1 MKTELHLDY
10 ETRSV
15 VDLNKAGAHV
25 YFEHPST
32 DVLCAAYAFDKE
44 EPQIWR
50 PFERLEQ
57 RVVDHIESGGI
68 ITAWNASFERLASKH
83 VMIRKHGWP
92 AIDDTQ
98 FRCTMTEAFGMS
110 FPGKLERAAPAM
122 GLKIAK
128 DEKGHRIMM
137 QMCKPR
143 APRKGEEKHCKICRG
158 MGCDKCYGLG
168 TNILWYDDEER
179 HAKLEAYC
187 MQDVRVEAACGDKV
201 LRLRPLEQKLYFLDM
216 KINDRGVRIDK
227 ALCKAA
233 QKVVETA
240 TDRLDKELKRVT
252 DNDVSAVSNTT
263 QLCQWLK
270 SRGVDTDS
278 VDKEHVED
286 LLILELPD
294 DCRRALEIR
303 QEGAKTSTAKI
314 NSMILRRQKDGRMRG
329 NVQFYGAA
337 STGRWA
343 ARGAQLQNLPRPVIL
358 GDKKSEPTP
367 LEEQIREAIDS
378 IFQGSSVMLELL
390 YGKPL
395 TLVADTIR
403 SMICADPGNDLMS
416 SDFKNIEGRV
426 VAWLAGQEDKLD
438 AFRAFDD
445 GTGADLYLI
454 AASGVYNVP
463 VKEAKPFRQIGKVC
477 ELSLGFQ
484 GGPRAFAKMAKNYGV
499 RIAKLYDGIWANAD
513 NSLKDKAAQAWDDRG
528 RKTGMSMEG
537 WLASEVIKLA
547 WRAKNYK
554 IEAYWHD
561 IEEAAIT
568 AVKHPGT
575 TTVVENNGVAVR
587 FKMAGTYLFCQLP
600 SGRAL
605 CYPFARLV
613 EGETPWGET
622 KYTVRYKAVDQF
634 TKQWTDKAF
643 YGGLGVENITQA
655 VARDIMAEAM
665 LRVDEAGYAVVLTV
679 HDEVV
684 CEIPEDFGSMEEY
697 NDIMVEMP
705 SWAAGLPV
713 TADGWRGKR
722 YRKG

>member
-1 MKTELHLDY
+1 MTELHLDY
-10 ETRSV
+10 ETRST
-15 VDLNKAGAHV
+15 VDLMKAGSHA

-32 DVLCAAYAFDKE
+32 EVLCAAYSFDKE
-44 EPQIWR
+44 EPNLWQ
-50 PFERLEQ
+50 PYERLEQ
-57 RVVDHIESGGI
+57 RVVDHIASGGI
-68 ITAWNASFERLASKH
+68 ITAWNATFERLASRH
-83 VMIRKHGWP
+83 IMPRHGWP
-92 AIDDTQ
+92 KIADEQ
-98 FRCTMTEAFGMS
+98 FRCTMTEAFGMA
-110 FPGKLERAAPAM
+110 FPGKLDKAAPAM
-122 GLKIAK
+122 GLEIHK
-128 DEKGHRIMM
+128 DDKGYRLMM

-143 APRKGEEKHCKICRG
+143 APRKNEEKHCKICRG
-158 MGCDKCYGLG
+158 IGCPKCYGLG
-168 TNILWYDDEER
+168 TNILWYDDEDR
-179 HAKLEAYC
+179 RQRLGLYC
-187 MQDVRVEAACGDKV
+187 MQDVRVEAACGERI

-216 KINDRGVRIDK
+216 KINDRGVYIDK

-233 QKVVETA
+233 QKVVESA

-252 DNDVSAVSNTT
+252 AGKVSGVSNTT
-263 QLCQWLK
+263 QLCQWLQT
-270 SRGVDTDS
+270 RDVNTDS
-278 VDKEHVED
+278 IDKEHVED

-314 NSMILRRQKDGRMRG
+314 VSMLTRRQKDGRMRG
-329 NVQFYGAA
+329 NLQFYGASA
-337 STGRWA
+337 TGRWA
-343 ARGAQLQNLPRPVIL
+343 ARGAQLQNLTRPVIL

-378 IFQGSSVMLELL
+378 IFSGSSVMLELL

-395 TLVADTIR
+395 TLVADIIR
-403 SMICADPGNDLMS
+403 SLIMAEAGNDLMS

-426 VAWLAGQEDKLD
+426 IAWLAGQEDKLD

-445 GTGADLYLI
+445 GSGPDLYLV
-454 AASGVYNVP
+454 AAAGVYNVP

-499 RIAKLYDGIWANAD
+499 RIAKLYDGIWENAD
-513 NSLKDKAAQAWDDRG
+513 LSLKEKAEQAWGDRG
-528 RKTGMSMEG
+528 RKTGMSQEG

-547 WRAKNYK
+547 WRAKNHH

-561 IEEAAIT
+561 IEDAAIQ
-568 AVKHPGT
+568 AVKRKGDIVT
-575 TTVVENNGVAVR
+575 VENNGIGVKFRMVGS
-587 FKMAGTYLFCQLP
+587 FLFCQLP

-605 CYPFARLV
+605 CYPYPCLV
-613 EGETPWGET
+613 ETETPWGET
-622 KYTVRYKAVDQF
+622 RQALRYKSVNQF
-634 TKQWTDKAF
+634 NKQWEDKAF

-655 VARDIMAEAM
+655 VARDVMAEAM
-665 LRVDEAGYAVVLTV
+665 LRVDEAGYNVVLTV

-684 CEIPEDFGSMEEY
+684 CEVPEDFGSMEEY
-697 NDIMVEMP
+697 NALMTVLP
-705 SWAAGLPV
+705 HWASGLPV